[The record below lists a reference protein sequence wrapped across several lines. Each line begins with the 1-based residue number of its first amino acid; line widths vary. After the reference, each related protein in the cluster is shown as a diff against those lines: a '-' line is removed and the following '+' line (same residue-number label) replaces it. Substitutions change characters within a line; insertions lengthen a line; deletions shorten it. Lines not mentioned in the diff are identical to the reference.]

1 MLVTLIEKCI
11 RYTEKY
17 LLLQRSQITRESLRL
32 NSGVAHTRS
41 FVCDCMYQV
50 GISECICLQNYCCAY
65 GLIYRNQA
73 EASHQGHQGRQG
85 CQGRQGVSSLSIN
98 LVICHWDCTYSYSFF
113 LGSVWNQL
121 KKKKNDLEVSED
133 FQRIFRCEERTPQ
146 LHMFLTVSKQTQ
158 WLICN
163 YWFQN
168 EHTCL
173 HNLGFLLGNSGVL
186 THSTLIFRKHSELV
200 GVTHDEVRDGGV
212 QSMVMVQHS
221 EPVLRRHRR
230 TGSAASVTY

>member
-73 EASHQGHQGRQG
+73 EASHQGRQG
-85 CQGRQGVSSLSIN
+85 CQGRGVSSLSIN
-98 LVICHWDCTYSYSFF
+98 LCYLSLGLYILIFLFF
-113 LGSVWNQL
+113 RLSL
-121 KKKKNDLEVSED
+121 ESTKKKKKKK
-133 FQRIFRCEERTPQ
+133 I
-146 LHMFLTVSKQTQ
+146 
-158 WLICN
+158 
-163 YWFQN
+163 
-168 EHTCL
+168 
-173 HNLGFLLGNSGVL
+173 
-186 THSTLIFRKHSELV
+186 
-200 GVTHDEVRDGGV
+200 
-212 QSMVMVQHS
+212 
-221 EPVLRRHRR
+221 
-230 TGSAASVTY
+230 

>member
-41 FVCDCMYQV
+41 LVCDCMYQV

-73 EASHQGHQGRQG
+73 EASHQG
-85 CQGRQGVSSLSIN
+85 RQGVSSLSIN
-98 LVICHWDCTYSYSFF
+98 LGYSSLGLYILIFLFF
-113 LGSVWNQL
+113 RLSL
-121 KKKKNDLEVSED
+121 ESTKKKKKKKDLEVSED